1 MGVIID
7 CTCCY
12 CISAISWLCG
22 YDSWVKQ
29 SRPHGWRQ
37 NGITVWFVL
46 IILRIGRVVISVVEY
61 QTIFAI
67 PTRKNGSDIVPMVH
81 LRVIMGSLKG
91 QIVLPVVSSKTTL
104 LKISKI
110 SQFISPV
117 FSLHVFSFSQGGL
130 RCGGWREA
138 AAVGTMRSWRRS
150 RWQCNHYRP
159 RLCSRHRHHHRL
171 HYRNQHR
178 RHHIYHTIDNDT
190 CLEANGRA
198 WNVHNDQPH

>member
-1 MGVIID
+1 MGKNTVIID
-7 CTCCY
+7 CTCYY

-67 PTRKNGSDIVPMVH
+67 PTRKNGSDIVPMAH

-117 FSLHVFSFSQGGL
+117 LYCSKFNQLVCTNQWIEFDKLARFTPKRLILLLANRQN
-130 RCGGWREA
+130 GWIKKKKKNLESWS
-138 AAVGTMRSWRRS
+138 TM
-150 RWQCNHYRP
+150 
-159 RLCSRHRHHHRL
+159 
-171 HYRNQHR
+171 
-178 RHHIYHTIDNDT
+178 
-190 CLEANGRA
+190 G
-198 WNVHNDQPH
+198 

>member
-1 MGVIID
+1 MGKNTVIID
-7 CTCCY
+7 CTCYY

-91 QIVLPVVSSKTTL
+91 QIDILPVVSSKTTL

-110 SQFISPV
+110 SQFISFCNFRNSTSWFAPT
-117 FSLHVFSFSQGGL
+117 S
-130 RCGGWREA
+130 GWNS
-138 AAVGTMRSWRRS
+138 T
-150 RWQCNHYRP
+150 
-159 RLCSRHRHHHRL
+159 LTCSV
-171 HYRNQHR
+171 N
-178 RHHIYHTIDNDT
+178 
-190 CLEANGRA
+190 
-198 WNVHNDQPH
+198 P